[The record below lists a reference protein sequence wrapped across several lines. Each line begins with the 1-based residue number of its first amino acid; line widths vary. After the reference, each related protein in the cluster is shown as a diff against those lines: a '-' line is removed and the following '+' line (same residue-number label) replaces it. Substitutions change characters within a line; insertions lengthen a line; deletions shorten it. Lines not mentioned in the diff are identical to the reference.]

1 MKLLFICTHNRCRS
15 ILAEAISNHVGGG
28 RITAVSAGS
37 SPQGQV
43 HPLSLKYLDEHQVP
57 TDGLCSQSWNEFESF
72 NPDAVLTLCAS
83 AAKESCPIW
92 FGDSVQVFWGL
103 TDPSKIEPAVA
114 GTDDVQRASFNNT
127 IDILTRRINALL
139 ESDMASLHGDLLKNK
154 LEQIA
159 TEIH

>member
-1 MKLLFICTHNRCRS
+1 M
-15 ILAEAISNHVGGG
+15 AEAISNHVGGG

-103 TDPSKIEPAVA
+103 TDPSKIDPSVA
-114 GTDDVQRASFNNT
+114 GTDDAQRASFNNT

>member
-15 ILAEAISNHVGGG
+15 ILAEAISNYVGGG
-28 RITAVSAGS
+28 KITAVSAGS

-43 HPLSLKYLDEHQVP
+43 HPLSLKYLDDHQIP
-57 TDGLCSQSWNEFESF
+57 TDGLRSQSWNEFESF

-92 FGDSVQVFWGL
+92 FGDSVQVYWGL
-103 TDPSKIEPAVA
+103 SDPSVA
-114 GTDDVQRASFNNT
+114 ATDDAQRASFNNT

-139 ESDMASLHGDLLKNK
+139 ESNMASLHGDILKNK
-154 LEQIA
+154 LDQIA